1 MVSPPFVGGLLS
13 RAAWL
18 MSIESTSRATQQSYK
33 SNTVEALQVL
43 QGWYNNETGLWDT
56 TGWWNSANCLTV
68 LADFANLDEDNMR
81 DTGINIA
88 DIIQNTYEQAQLTT
102 VQAEKTINAAGL
114 PVSSYTRVSK
124 RGSIEQ
130 RGFDNFLNDYY
141 DDEGW
146 WALAMIR
153 SHDIGVQGL
162 GDQQYLQAAVEI
174 FENMKAGNSTCGG
187 IYWSKVTAYTN
198 AIANELYLSIAA
210 SLANRMSKNKQYY
223 LDIANEQ
230 WNWFKNSGLIN
241 SDNLINDGLDDN
253 CHNNGQQTW
262 TYNQGVIL
270 GGLVELYKA
279 TNNVSLLV
287 EAQTIATA
295 AINALSVNGTLY
307 EGCEPNCGSD
317 GAQFKG
323 IFMRN
328 LKYLQEVA
336 PKASYK
342 AYIMQNADSIWAN
355 DRDNQTHLGVAW
367 TGPYATASAGTQS
380 SALDALLAAMTVT

>member
-1 MVSPPFVGGLLS
+1 MVAASYIGGLLS
-13 RAAWL
+13 RTAWL
-18 MSIESTSRATQQSYK
+18 ISIEETSRAAHKSYK
-33 SNTVEALQVL
+33 SNTIDALQVL
-43 QGWYNNETGLWDT
+43 QGWYDNTTGLWDT

-68 LADFANLDEDNMR
+68 LADFASLDEDILLEN
-81 DTGINIA
+81 GLNVA

-102 VQAEKTINAAGL
+102 IQAEKTINAAGMT
-114 PVSSYTRVSK
+114 VSSYTRISK
-124 RGSIEQ
+124 RDNIEA

-146 WALAMIR
+146 WALAMIH
-153 SHDIGVQGL
+153 SNDIGVHGL
-162 GDQQYLQAAVEI
+162 GDQQYLKAAVDI
-174 FENMKAGNSTCGG
+174 FEDMKKGNSTCGG

-198 AIANELYLSIAA
+198 AIANELYLSVAA
-210 SLANRMSKNKQYY
+210 SLANRMPNKQYY

-230 WNWFKNSGLIN
+230 WNWFKSSGLIN

-253 CHNNGQQTW
+253 CLNNGQKTW

-270 GGLVELYKA
+270 GGLTELYKA
-279 TNNVSLLV
+279 TRNVTLLL

-295 AINALSVNGTLY
+295 AINTLAVNGTLY
-307 EGCEPNCGSD
+307 EGCEPDCGSD

-342 AYIMQNADSIWAN
+342 AFIMQNAESIWDN
-355 DRDNQTHLGVAW
+355 DRDNQTQLGVTW
-367 TGPYATASAGTQS
+367 TGPYTTASAGTQS
-380 SALDALLAAMTVT
+380 SALDALLAALTIT